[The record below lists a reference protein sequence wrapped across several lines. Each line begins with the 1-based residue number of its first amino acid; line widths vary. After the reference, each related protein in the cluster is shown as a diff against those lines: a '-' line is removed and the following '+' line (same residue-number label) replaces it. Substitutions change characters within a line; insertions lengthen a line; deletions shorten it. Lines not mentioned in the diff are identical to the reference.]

1 MRKLLAALC
10 LAAALAP
17 AQATR
22 TVDQLVAYIK
32 TAIEQK
38 YKDAEVA
45 ASVQGIRL
53 SNRLDAETVTHL
65 GRLGAGPKTVAA
77 LKHLSET
84 SASLPA
90 ATSAATAAKP
100 EPVLPP
106 APTAAEQK
114 QIIEAVREN
123 SLNYT
128 RTLPDYLCRQVT
140 KRRVDPTGDG
150 AWRDTDVILEQ
161 LSFFDQKENYKVV
174 MVNNSM
180 VTNNVQHDQLGGATS
195 SGEFGSIL
203 RAIFTPESQTEFQ
216 FERWTGLRGRWQQVF
231 SFHTGQPIYSIRHGE
246 SKRTVVARAHGQV
259 FI

>member
-53 SNRLDAETVTHL
+53 SNRLDPDTVTHL
-65 GRLGAGPKTVAA
+65 GRLGVGPKTVAA

-90 ATSAATAAKP
+90 AAAAAPKP
-100 EPVLPP
+100 EPVLPHPPP
-106 APTAAEQK
+106 AGEEK
-114 QIIEAVREN
+114 QIIDEVREN

-128 RTLPDYLCRQVT
+128 WNLP
-140 KRRVDPTGDG
+140 
-150 AWRDTDVILEQ
+150 
-161 LSFFDQKENYKVV
+161 N
-174 MVNNSM
+174 
-180 VTNNVQHDQLGGATS
+180 
-195 SGEFGSIL
+195 
-203 RAIFTPESQTEFQ
+203 
-216 FERWTGLRGRWQQVF
+216 
-231 SFHTGQPIYSIRHGE
+231 
-246 SKRTVVARAHGQV
+246 
-259 FI
+259 

>member
-53 SNRLDAETVTHL
+53 SNRLDSETVTHL

-77 LKHLSET
+77 LKHLSEM
-84 SASLPA
+84 SASLPGAPA
-90 ATSAATAAKP
+90 AAAKT

-106 APTAAEQK
+106 APAAAEQK
-114 QIIEAVREN
+114 QIVEEVREN

-128 RTLPDYLCRQVT
+128 RNLPNYLCRQLT
-140 KRRVDPTGDG
+140 KRHVDPTGDG

-174 MVNNSM
+174 MVNSSM
-180 VTNNVQHDQLGGATS
+180 VTN
-195 SGEFGSIL
+195 
-203 RAIFTPESQTEFQ
+203 
-216 FERWTGLRGRWQQVF
+216 
-231 SFHTGQPIYSIRHGE
+231 
-246 SKRTVVARAHGQV
+246 
-259 FI
+259 